1 MMRLIEREPRGYLTA
16 GQDLV
21 MAGYAGWEGSGRIAR
36 EREPELLA
44 RFSREYVRKMQQT
57 SFAAIDSS
65 SVPWQEYGA
74 TEWEEVGEGGIF
86 TALWNLSGAYKTGFE
101 VDLHRILVRQ
111 ETIEVCET
119 YDLNPYRLYSKECV
133 LAAADNGLHLVQ
145 RLKAAG
151 IEAAVIGVIKPGI
164 KREIFYGDVRRFL
177 ERPREDEIHHIMRR
191 KANEGKDFGSHGE
204 EQQN

>member
-1 MMRLIEREPRGYLTA
+1 MCGIQREPRGTMTP

-21 MAGYAGWEGSGRIAR
+21 AAGWAGREGARRISFFR
-36 EREPELLA
+36 EKELLS
-44 RFSREYVRKMQQT
+44 RFSGDYIELMRRREETPV
-57 SFAAIDSS
+57 DSS
-65 SVPWQEYGA
+65 CIPWREYGA
-74 TEWEEVGEGGIF
+74 TEWEEVSEGGIF

-164 KREIFYGDVRRFL
+164 KREIFYGDVRGFL